1 MTFYGPIKNYCEP
14 MSMTCVKYNTHSHE
28 SVWIFVFYE
37 SVESL
42 YYSRLTMP
50 ERQIKE
56 KEREGEGGTPV
67 GLYVISFSW
76 QFKF

>member
-14 MSMTCVKYNTHSHE
+14 MSMTCVKYNTHTHE

-50 ERQIKE
+50 ERQI
-56 KEREGEGGTPV
+56 EGDRKGGGTPV
-67 GLYVISFSW
+67 SLYVISFSW